1 MSSSSSSSSLPS
13 PPSSSSPGIIPL
25 DTQPPPSYQGRR
37 SVVLGKKGICC
48 TSQPLASAIGINILS
63 NGGNA
68 ADACVAMAAALNV
81 LEPCSTGIG
90 GDAFCLYYDAKT
102 KHVSCLQG
110 NGASGAA
117 LSLELL
123 ASKGFAYNTKPLDKH
138 HGICITVPGA
148 AALWEDLI
156 IKHGNKDL
164 KTVLSPAI
172 ELARDGFP
180 IGPITAVQWAGDFL
194 QGDEALRVLR
204 PNGKNP
210 IAGEILKNPDLANT
224 FEKVASLGAREGFYK
239 GTIGDAIVDAIQSYG
254 GIITK
259 EDLEEHR
266 TAFEE
271 PISCEYKGLRIYE
284 TPPPTHG
291 LAALITLS
299 LLDELSPGIKDTKDR
314 SSVHETHLGV
324 ECMRLG
330 YADALRHVADPRYGD
345 IPIDALLSKDY
356 IKQRAKLVT
365 DNAYQD
371 VDAGDPYNIETSKA
385 FQASDTVYFCC
396 IDGEGNGCSFINSNY
411 LGFGSG
417 IMPKGTGFCLHNR
430 GHNFS
435 LIPGHPNVAAPRKR
449 PYHTIIPGLATR
461 ISDNSL
467 YCTFGNMGGF
477 MQPQG
482 HVQLIRNLVDFG
494 MDPQSAIDSPR
505 WYICGAGEKQDASD
519 VKTSIIKL
527 EDGYGGKWDG
537 NTSNNN
543 DNGEGMCRS
552 LSDKGHKVEP
562 LVTGHLRALYGRA
575 QCIVR
580 TSDGILWGGSDS
592 RCDGT
597 AAVVV

>member
-1 MSSSSSSSSLPS
+1 MS
-13 PPSSSSPGIIPL
+13 GIIPL
-25 DTQPPPSYQGRR
+25 DQQPSPSFQGRR
-37 SVVLGKKGICC
+37 SVTLGKKGMCC
-48 TSQPLASAIGINILS
+48 TSQPLASAIGTKILN

-102 KHVSCLQG
+102 KKVSCLQG

-117 LSLELL
+117 LTLELL
-123 ASKGFAYNTKPLDKH
+123 AQRGFSYDTKPLDKH
-138 HGICITVPGA
+138 NGICITVPGA

-156 IKHGNKDL
+156 LRHGSQDL
-164 KTVLSPAI
+164 NTILAPAI

-180 IGPITAVQWAGDFL
+180 IGPVTAVQWAGDFL
-194 QGDEALRVLR
+194 QGEEALKVLR

-224 FEKVASLGAREGFYK
+224 FEKLATYGAKEAFYK
-239 GTIGDAIVDAIQSYG
+239 GSIGDSIVEAVQSSG
-254 GIITK
+254 GILTNQ
-259 EDLEEHR
+259 DLEEHR
-266 TAFEE
+266 TAFED

-299 LLDELSPGIKDTKDR
+299 LLDELSPDIKDPKER
-314 SSVHETHLGV
+314 SSIHETHIGV

-330 YADALRHVADPRYGD
+330 YADALRHVADPRCGD
-345 IPIDALLSKDY
+345 IPIDALLSKAY
-356 IKQRAKLVT
+356 IKQRAKLVKEV
-365 DNAYQD
+365 AYNE
-371 VDAGDPYNIETSKA
+371 VDAGDPHNIETAKA

-396 IDGEGNGCSFINSNY
+396 VDGEGNGCSFINSNY

-417 IMPKGTGFCLHNR
+417 IMPRGTGFCLHNR

-435 LIPGHPNVAAPRKR
+435 LIPGHPNAAAPRKR

-467 YCTFGNMGGF
+467 FCTFGNMGGF

-482 HVQLIRNLVDFG
+482 HVQLIRNIVDFG
-494 MDPQSAIDSPR
+494 LDPQNAIDSPR

-519 VKTSIIKL
+519 VRTSIVKL
-527 EDGYGGKWDG
+527 EDGYGGRWDG
-537 NTSNNN
+537 ATTGAE
-543 DNGEGMCRS
+543 DNGEGMCEALAS
-552 LSDKGHKVEP
+552 KGHKVEP
-562 LVTGHLRALYGRA
+562 IVKGNLRALYGRA

-580 TSDGILWGGSDS
+580 TPDGVLWGGSDS
-592 RCDGT
+592 RADG
-597 AAVVV
+597 AASVCV